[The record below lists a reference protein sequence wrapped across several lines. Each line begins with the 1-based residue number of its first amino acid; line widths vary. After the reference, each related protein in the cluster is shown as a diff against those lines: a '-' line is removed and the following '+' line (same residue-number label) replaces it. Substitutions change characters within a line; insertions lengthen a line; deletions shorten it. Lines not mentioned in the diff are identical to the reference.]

1 MADNASSNK
10 TNPAAP
16 TLLIQRQKKYE
27 SKNGHG
33 HGMQQKLKSI
43 QE

>member
-16 TLLIQRQKKYE
+16 TLLIQRQKKNMRARMVTVME
-27 SKNGHG
+27 CSK
-33 HGMQQKLKSI
+33 S
-43 QE
+43 

>member
-16 TLLIQRQKKYE
+16 TLLIQRQKKYG
-27 SKNGHG
+27 SKNG